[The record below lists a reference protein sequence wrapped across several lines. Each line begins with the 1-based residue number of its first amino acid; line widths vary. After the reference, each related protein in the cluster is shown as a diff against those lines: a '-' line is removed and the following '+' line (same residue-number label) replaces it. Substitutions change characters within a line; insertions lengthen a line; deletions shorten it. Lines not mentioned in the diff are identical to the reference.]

1 MKPVVVKIGGGTLEN
16 PSIVEDLVKLQKEGG
31 APGGDPRGRIG
42 GHPVAFCAAPS
53 SSTRGGESVYPIHL
67 HS

>member
-42 GHPVAFCAAPS
+42 GHPVAIC
-53 SSTRGGESVYPIHL
+53 YPIQAYGS
-67 HS
+67 HSSMV